1 MALLFGASLTT
12 LLGGSVADATIR
24 VAVLEHR
31 VQNRQPHE
39 LSKFNFG
46 ATWKSWDFPTLPQSE
61 AAPGK
66 PPEMFEGPLQL

>member
-12 LLGGSVADATIR
+12 FLVGSVADATMR

-31 VQNRQPHE
+31 VQNRHPHE
-39 LSKFNFG
+39 LFKFNFG
-46 ATWKSWDFPTLPQSE
+46 ATWNAWDFPALPQSE
-61 AAPGK
+61 AAPGN